1 MNIILFKD
9 MEMNGVYDTKV
20 IVNTISEKNTA
31 GGKPMLRLMISDGT
45 ETVSAVMFD
54 TTKKNL
60 TDSGITDGMPVQTK
74 IHIDPFGG
82 RSYQIQSMKTTTLDD
97 LERAALVRKPP
108 VEPKNL
114 FVNVIRKIKASS
126 GRPYDLNNA
135 EIPADDYSLTA
146 LAVRLLMKDYE
157 AFYSS
162 SAAKSMHHNLYGGL
176 VYHTSRMVDAA
187 FAICDVYKLLDRE
200 LLVCGTAIHD
210 IGKLK
215 ELYTADTGTA
225 SYTVEGSLLGHA
237 LLGIEMIDEE
247 VAKRDAD
254 AGRQTYDRD
263 DIMCI
268 KHMIASHHGKLEWE
282 AIKLPAMPEAMVLHE
297 LDMIDSRVYIYEE
310 TLSKT
315 EPGTLSEPVFGIAA
329 DKISTPLYRRK
340 NSADQ

>member
-9 MEMNGVYDTKV
+9 MQMNGVYDTKV
-20 IVNTISEKNTA
+20 IVNNITEKNTA
-31 GGKPMLRLMISDGT
+31 GGKPMLRIMISDGT
-45 ETVSAVMFD
+45 ESVSAVMFD

-60 TDSGITDGMPVQTK
+60 TDSGITDGMPAETK

-82 RSYQIQSMKTTTLDD
+82 RSYQIQYLRPTTLD
-97 LERAALVRKPP
+97 ESEKTALVRKPP
-108 VEPKNL
+108 LDPKSL

-126 GRPYDLNNA
+126 GRDYDLNNA
-135 EIPADDYSLTA
+135 EIPEDDYSLTA

-187 FAICDVYKLLDRE
+187 FAICDVYSLLDRE

-210 IGKLK
+210 LGKLK
-215 ELYTADTGTA
+215 ELKTSDTGAA
-225 SYTVEGSLLGHA
+225 SYTTEGSLLGHA

-247 VAKRDAD
+247 VAARDAK
-254 AGRQTYDRD
+254 AGKQTYDRED
-263 DIMCI
+263 VMCI
-268 KHMIASHHGKLEWE
+268 KHLIASHHGKLEWE

-315 EPGTLSEPVFGIAA
+315 DPGTLSEPVYGIAA
-329 DKISTPLYRRK
+329 EKTSTPLYRRK
-340 NSADQ
+340 NKA

>member
-20 IVNTISEKNTA
+20 IVNTITEKNTA
-31 GGKPMLRLMISDGT
+31 GGKPMLRIMISDGT
-45 ETVSAVMFD
+45 ESVSAVMFD

-60 TDSGITDGMPVQTK
+60 TDSGITDGAPAETK

-82 RSYQIQSMKTTTLDD
+82 RSYQIQYLKPTTLDD
-97 LERAALVRKPP
+97 AEKTALVRKPP
-108 VEPKNL
+108 VDPKQL

-126 GRPYDLNNA
+126 KRDYDLSNA
-135 EIPADDYSLTA
+135 EIPSDDYSLTA

-157 AFYSS
+157 AFYSA
-162 SAAKSMHHNLYGGL
+162 SAAKAMHHNLYGGL

-187 FAICDVYKLLDRE
+187 FAICDVYTMLDRE
-200 LLVCGTAIHD
+200 LLVCGAAIHD

-215 ELYTADTGTA
+215 ELKTADTGAAT
-225 SYTVEGSLLGHA
+225 YTIEGSLLGHA

-247 VAKRDAD
+247 VAKRDAA
-254 AGRQTYDRD
+254 AGKETYDRD
-263 DIMCI
+263 DILSI
-268 KHMIASHHGKLEWE
+268 KHLIASHHGKLEWE

-297 LDMIDSRVYIYEE
+297 LDMIDSRIYIYEE

-315 EPGTLSEPVFGIAA
+315 EPGNLSEPVFGIAA
-329 DKISTPLYRRK
+329 DRTSTPLYRRK
-340 NSADQ
+340 NS

>member
-1 MNIILFKD
+1 
-9 MEMNGVYDTKV
+9 
-20 IVNTISEKNTA
+20 
-31 GGKPMLRLMISDGT
+31 MLRIMISDGT
-45 ETVSAVMFD
+45 DIVSAVMFD

-60 TDSGITDGMPVQTK
+60 TDSGITDGMPAETK

-82 RSYQIQSMKTTTLDD
+82 RSYQIQYLRPTTLDD
-97 LERAALVRKPP
+97 SEKAALVRKPP
-108 VEPKNL
+108 VDPKSL
-114 FVNVIRKIKASS
+114 FVNVIRKIKSSS
-126 GRPYDLNNA
+126 GRDYDLKSA
-135 EIPADDYSLTA
+135 EIKDDDFSLTA

-187 FAICDVYKLLDRE
+187 FAICEVYPMLDRE

-210 IGKLK
+210 LGKLK
-215 ELYTADTGTA
+215 ELKTSDTGAA
-225 SYTVEGSLLGHA
+225 SYTTEGSLLGHA

-247 VAKRDAD
+247 VRERDA
-254 AGRQTYDRD
+254 ANGRQTYDRE

-268 KHMIASHHGKLEWE
+268 KHLIASHHGKLEWE

-297 LDMIDSRVYIYEE
+297 LDMIDSRIYIYEE
-310 TLSKT
+310 TFSKT

-329 DKISTPLYRRK
+329 EKTSTPLYRRK
-340 NSADQ
+340 KTNE

>member
-9 MEMNGVYDTKV
+9 MEMNGVYETKV
-20 IVNTISEKNTA
+20 IVNTITEKNTA

-45 ETVSAVMFD
+45 DSVSAVMFD

-60 TDSGITDGMPVQTK
+60 TDTGIADGMPAETK

-82 RSYQIQSMKTTTLDD
+82 RSYQIQYLRPTTLDD
-97 LERAALVRKPP
+97 SEKAALVRKPP
-108 VEPKNL
+108 IDPKSL
-114 FVNVIRKIKASS
+114 FVNVIRKIKSSS
-126 GRPYDLNNA
+126 GRDYDLKSA
-135 EIPADDYSLTA
+135 EIKDDDFSLTA
-146 LAVRLLMKDYE
+146 LAIRLLMKDYE

-187 FAICDVYKLLDRE
+187 FAICEVYPMLDRE

-210 IGKLK
+210 LGKIK
-215 ELYTADTGTA
+215 ELKTADTGAA
-225 SYTVEGSLLGHA
+225 SYTTEGSLLGHA

-247 VAKRDAD
+247 VRERDA
-254 AGRQTYDRD
+254 ANGRQTYDRED
-263 DIMCI
+263 VMCL

-297 LDMIDSRVYIYEE
+297 LDMIDSRIYIYEE
-310 TLSKT
+310 TFSKT

-329 DKISTPLYRRK
+329 EKTSTPLYRRK
-340 NSADQ
+340 NSNK

>member
-1 MNIILFKD
+1 MSIVLFKD

-20 IVNTISEKNTA
+20 IVNTIAEKNTA
-31 GGKPMLRLMISDGT
+31 NGKPMLRIMISDGT

-60 TDSGITDGMPVQTK
+60 TDSGILDGNPAETK

-82 RSYQIQSMKTTTLDD
+82 RSYQIQYLRPTTLTDD
-97 LERAALVRKPP
+97 EKTALVRKPP
-108 VEPKNL
+108 VEPKQL
-114 FVNVIRKIKASS
+114 FVNIIRKVKASS
-126 GRPYDLNNA
+126 GRDYDLNNA

-187 FAICDVYKLLDRE
+187 FAICDVYKMLDRE

-215 ELYTADTGTA
+215 ELKTADTGAA
-225 SYTVEGSLLGHA
+225 SYTTEGSLLGHA

-247 VAKRDAD
+247 VAKQDAA
-254 AGRQTYDRD
+254 AGKQTYDRED
-263 DIMCI
+263 VMCI
-268 KHMIASHHGKLEWE
+268 KHLIAAHHGKLEWE
-282 AIKLPAMPEAMVLHE
+282 AIKLPAMPEAMMLHE

-315 EPGTLSEPVFGIAA
+315 EPGTMSEPVFGIAA
-329 DKISTPLYRRK
+329 DKTSTPLYRRK
-340 NSADQ
+340 NSTEQ

>member
-1 MNIILFKD
+1 MNIKLFKD

-20 IVNTISEKNTA
+20 IVNTITEKNTA
-31 GGKPMLRLMISDGT
+31 GGKPMLRIMISDGT
-45 ETVSAVMFD
+45 DIVSAVMFD

-60 TDSGITDGMPVQTK
+60 TDSGITDGMPAETK

-82 RSYQIQSMKTTTLDD
+82 RSYQIQYLRPTTLDD
-97 LERAALVRKPP
+97 SEKAALVRKPP
-108 VEPKNL
+108 VDPKSL
-114 FVNVIRKIKASS
+114 FVNVIRKIKSSS
-126 GRPYDLNNA
+126 GRDYDLKSA
-135 EIPADDYSLTA
+135 EIKDDDFSLTA

-187 FAICDVYKLLDRE
+187 FAICEVYPMLDRE

-210 IGKLK
+210 LGKLK
-215 ELYTADTGTA
+215 ELKTSDTGAA
-225 SYTVEGSLLGHA
+225 SYTTEGSLLGHA

-247 VAKRDAD
+247 VRERDA
-254 AGRQTYDRD
+254 ANGRQTYDRE

-268 KHMIASHHGKLEWE
+268 KHLIASHHGKLEWE

-297 LDMIDSRVYIYEE
+297 LDMIDSRIYIYEE
-310 TLSKT
+310 TFSKT

-329 DKISTPLYRRK
+329 EKTSTPLYRRK
-340 NSADQ
+340 KTNE